1 MTNNKFFTYNGK
13 CSSVVIF
20 SVLQYNCFFVA
31 HNRDA
36 NSNLPSVYISV
47 ANTPWRKGGGQLSHN
62 LDCPKEVSAWEKPS
76 AVKT

>member
-47 ANTPWRKGGGQLSHN
+47 AHTPWRCIKQRLFLALHFIH
-62 LDCPKEVSAWEKPS
+62 VYFSALLHLITIP
-76 AVKT
+76 

>member
-47 ANTPWRKGGGQLSHN
+47 AHTLEEGGGTVVTQS
-62 LDCPKEVSAWEKPS
+62 
-76 AVKT
+76 